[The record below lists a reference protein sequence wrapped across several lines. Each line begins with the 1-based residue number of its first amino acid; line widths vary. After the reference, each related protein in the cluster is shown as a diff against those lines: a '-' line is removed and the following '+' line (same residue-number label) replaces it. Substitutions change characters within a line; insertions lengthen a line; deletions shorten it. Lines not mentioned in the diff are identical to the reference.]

1 MDNCLELVVQYSE
14 ERENKYKEFLE
25 KLKEWKLIRSKT
37 IQGLLDLISY
47 IDSFHKGANVANIV
61 GSGAGV
67 VGAGAVLLAPF
78 TGGLSLAV
86 GGIVASAVGATTSIV
101 ASFKDNSVA
110 RENCKK
116 AQELIDKD
124 AKATEAL
131 TDLVK
136 QYFELTQKL
145 NDCLKGAHGKV
156 KFKSLP
162 PIVAGSQAASKYL
175 LGTQLVASASAFGK
189 GASKAGARAIPV
201 ISAVCIAIDVWSI
214 VTTTVDMVEG
224 SKSAA
229 GKELYKVVEQLRKQ
243 KQEVGENIVEV
254 IRIQSQN
261 EACEEEIQQE
271 KEKQKPKR
279 RKRTKETAGKEK
291 VASIQMVKNL
301 EDLDLELEEDS
312 ESDEE
317 GKSITFCLMN
327 ARSVFNKWS
336 EITCYVL
343 ERDIDV
349 LAVTETWDRKE
360 PWVTA
365 VPGYQQFFYSP
376 REDRRG
382 GGVGALVKVDIRV
395 QDIKLD
401 FESFE
406 CMKCTLTVLFK
417 DGSSDTIHAY
427 ILYRSP
433 DSNFD
438 TFLDEFQDL
447 VALSALESKVI
458 IMGDFNI
465 HWENFILTKSV
476 EMRHLLRDHGLHQH
490 VTEETHEDNGTL
502 DWVVTR
508 NMERYLIENLRVDKQ
523 IKRFINLDHYPITF
537 TVTLKKPPV

>member
-1 MDNCLELVVQYSE
+1 MEYLELVVQYSE
-14 ERENKYKEFLE
+14 QRENKYKEFLE
-25 KLKEWKLIRSKT
+25 KLKEWKLIRSRT

-86 GGIVASAVGATTSIV
+86 GGILASAVGATTSIV

-124 AKATEAL
+124 AEATEAL
-131 TDLVK
+131 TSLVK

-243 KQEVGENIVEV
+243 KHEVGENIVEV

-261 EACEEEIQQE
+261 EACEEETQQENAKEE
-271 KEKQKPKR
+271 KEKPKTKR
-279 RKRTKETAGKEK
+279 RKRTKETVRAEN
-291 VASIQMVKNL
+291 IQMVKCL
-301 EDLDLELEEDS
+301 EDLDMEEDS

-317 GKSITFCLMN
+317 EKSITFCLMN
-327 ARSVFNKWS
+327 ARSVFNKWI
-336 EITCYVL
+336 EITSYVL
-343 ERDIDV
+343 AKGIDV

-360 PWVTA
+360 PLVTA
-365 VPGYQQFFYSP
+365 VPGYQQFFYAP

-382 GGVGALVKVDIRV
+382 GGVGALVRIDIIV

-401 FESFE
+401 FEAFE

-427 ILYRSP
+427 ILYKPP

-447 VALSALESKVI
+447 IALSALESKVI

-465 HWENFILTKSV
+465 HWENFVLTKSV

-490 VTEETHEDNGTL
+490 VNEETHEDNGTL

-508 NMERYLIENLRVDKQ
+508 NMERYLIKNLSVDKQ

-537 TVTLKKPPV
+537 TVTLKPLV